1 MISIAVEHRDAFE
14 LFFTNYEH
22 DPNDKAMAILDDI
35 LTDDDWKI
43 LDKINET
50 LSVLQR
56 TSMVMESSF
65 ASLYNVIPSMDSIL
79 DHFEKLRLDTTNQ
92 HMMPMY
98 QNGWEKMTKYYKDT
112 SNSTA
117 YIAAIVLHPEY
128 KWDYIEHT
136 WEKDWLDEA
145 KVFSIDSTENT
156 S

>member
-1 MISIAVEHRDAFE
+1 
-14 LFFTNYEH
+14 
-22 DPNDKAMAILDDI
+22 
-35 LTDDDWKI
+35 
-43 LDKINET
+43 
-50 LSVLQR
+50 
-56 TSMVMESSF
+56 
-65 ASLYNVIPSMDSIL
+65 MDSIL